1 VTSKLSRQ
9 TRAPSGANSRSF
21 VVPVIKMFP
30 FGSLSGN
37 KLSPDG
43 TLGGQLSA
51 TSPLLQ
57 HKNFIN
63 NKMII

>member
-1 VTSKLSRQ
+1 
-9 TRAPSGANSRSF
+9 
-21 VVPVIKMFP
+21 MFP

-63 NKMII
+63 DKMII